1 MTALLLRLFVRDY
14 QNTEAPK
21 TRAAY
26 GRLAGLVGIVCNL
39 LLFAGKL
46 LVGTLSGSVSITA
59 DAVNNLSDASGSV
72 VTLLGFK
79 LASKPADDKHPFG
92 HSRYEYFSGLVVAA
106 LILVIGAELAISS
119 FRKILRPE
127 PIEFSPALVLVLVV
141 SVCVKL
147 WMALFNAKL
156 GRKIRSAALAAT
168 AADSRNDAISTAAVL
183 LGCVV
188 GHFTGLRIDGYMGF
202 AVALLILWSGIGI
215 ARDTIDPL
223 LGEAPD
229 EELVHS
235 LGHEITRHDKILG
248 IHDLIVHDY
257 GPGRRFASVH
267 AEMDYRLDPLTA
279 HECLDDIEREVKRE
293 MNVDLVIHYDPIVTD
308 DPELDAIRHRVTR
321 ALAEIDPRLSLHD
334 FRMVRGEKHS
344 NVIFDLVVPH
354 DFPLSRDELRRRID
368 EKIQC
373 GEHKYYA
380 IVTFDDEAFNDPH
393 TRKGEQR

>member
-14 QNTEAPK
+14 QNTDAPK
-21 TRAAY
+21 VRAAY

-46 LVGTLSGSVSITA
+46 LAGTLSGSVSITA
-59 DAVNNLSDASGSV
+59 DAVNNLSDASSSV

-79 LASKPADDKHPFG
+79 LAEKPADDKHPYG

-106 LILVIGAELAISS
+106 LILIIGAELAISS
-119 FRKILRPE
+119 FRKILNPE
-127 PIEFSPALVLVLVV
+127 PVEFSLLIAIVLAA

-156 GRKIRSAALAAT
+156 GKRIRSAALAAT
-168 AADSRNDAISTAAVL
+168 AADSRNDAISTTAVL
-183 LGCVV
+183 VGCLV

-229 EELVHS
+229 EELVHH
-235 LGHEITRHDKILG
+235 LAHEITRHENILG

-257 GPGRRFASVH
+257 GPGRRFASAH
-267 AEMDYRLDPLTA
+267 AEMDYRLDPLMA
-279 HECLDDIEREVKRE
+279 HECIDDIEREVKQD
-293 MNVDLVIHYDPIVTD
+293 MNIDLVIHYDPIVTD
-308 DPELDAIRHRVTR
+308 DPELDAIRHKITGV
-321 ALAEIDPRLSLHD
+321 LAELDPQLSLHD
-334 FRMVRGEKHS
+334 FRMVRGKNHS

-354 DFPLSRDELRRRID
+354 DLAFSRSELTDYINAALQDEG
-368 EKIQC
+368 K
-373 GEHKYYA
+373 KYYA
-380 IVTFDDEAFNDPH
+380 IITFDDESFNDPH

>member
-14 QNTEAPK
+14 QNTDAPK

-59 DAVNNLSDASGSV
+59 DAVNNLSDASGSI

-79 LASKPADDKHPFG
+79 LAAKPADDKHPYG

-106 LILVIGAELAISS
+106 LILFIGAELAISS
-119 FRKILRPE
+119 FRKMLHPE
-127 PIEFSPALVLVLVV
+127 PVEFSLAIVIVLTV

-156 GRKIRSAALAAT
+156 GRRIRSSALAAT

-183 LGCVV
+183 LGCLI
-188 GHFTGLRIDGYMGF
+188 GHFTGLRVDGYMGF
-202 AVALLILWSGIGI
+202 AVALLILWSGVCI
-215 ARDTIDPL
+215 ARDTVNPL

-229 EELVHS
+229 EELVHN
-235 LGHEITRHDKILG
+235 LAHAITHHEQILG

-257 GPGRRFASVH
+257 GPGHRFASVH

-279 HECLDDIEREVKRE
+279 HECIDDIEREIKQE
-293 MNVDLVIHYDPIVTD
+293 MHIDLVIHYDPIVTD
-308 DPELDAIRHRVTR
+308 DPELDALRHRITAAIER
-321 ALAEIDPRLSLHD
+321 LDPRLALHD
-334 FRMVRGEKHS
+334 FRMVRGNSHS

-354 DFPLSRDELRRRID
+354 DLAVSRSELRQRIND
-368 EKIQC
+368 LLQTENK
-373 GEHKYYA
+373 KYYA
-380 IVTFDDEAFNDPH
+380 VITFDDEAFNDPH
-393 TRKGEQR
+393 TRTGEQR